1 MTDLLITVLG
11 IALLL
16 AGGTG
21 LVRGASQI
29 AMRFGVSE
37 MIVGLTIVAFGT
49 STPELVVNVIS
60 GLRGASE
67 VAFGNVIGSNI
78 TNLGLVLGAAALMM
92 PVQLHGQVVKRELPF
107 LLLATT
113 VIAVM
118 TLDGTLKG
126 DPPQLDRSDSLILL
140 LLFLIF
146 LYLMASDIFRSRRD
160 DPLVLTIE
168 ARVHE
173 RHRFGALVPWLMAF
187 GGLGLLF
194 VGGEMTVRG
203 AIDVSAAVGVPPEIV
218 GLFVVAVGTSL
229 PELVT
234 SVIAARRGESDLAL
248 GNVVGS
254 NIFNGLFVLPAGG
267 VITDIVVP
275 HGGIADIAVSWI
287 FAAALIPIFYIGN
300 ARFGRAF
307 GGLFLLAYL
316 AYVVVRT
323 TTGGH

>member
-1 MTDLLITVLG
+1 MIDLLLTIAG
-11 IALLL
+11 IVLLL

-37 MIVGLTIVAFGT
+37 MVVGLTIVAFGT

-107 LLLATT
+107 LLLGTT

-118 TLDGTLKG
+118 ALDGTLKG

-146 LYLMASDIFRSRRD
+146 IYLMASDIWRSRRD
-160 DPLVLTIE
+160 DPLVLTME

-173 RHRFGALVPWLMAF
+173 HQRFGAMLPWLLAF
-187 GGLGLLF
+187 GGVGLLF
-194 VGGEMTVRG
+194 IGGEMTVRG
-203 AIDVSAAVGVPPEIV
+203 AIDLSTAVGIPAEIV

-267 VITDIVVP
+267 LITDIVVP
-275 HGGIADIAVSWI
+275 HGGVADIAVSWL
-287 FAAALIPIFYIGN
+287 FAALLIPIFYLGRS
-300 ARFGRAF
+300 RFGRGF
-307 GGLFLLAYL
+307 GVLFLLGYFT
-316 AYVVVRT
+316 YVIVRT
-323 TTGGH
+323 STGGH

>member
-1 MTDLLITVLG
+1 LIDFLLTVGG
-11 IALLL
+11 IGLLL
-16 AGGTG
+16 LGGTG

-60 GLRGASE
+60 GLRGSSE

-78 TNLGLVLGAAALMM
+78 TNLGLVLGAAALLM

-118 TLDGTLKG
+118 ALDGTLKG
-126 DPPQLDRSDSLILL
+126 DAPQLDRSDSLILL

-146 LYLMASDIFRSRRD
+146 LYLMASDILRSRRD
-160 DPLVLTIE
+160 DPLVLTMQ

-173 RHRFGALVPWLMAF
+173 RHRIGALLPWFLAT
-187 GGLGLLF
+187 GGVALLF
-194 VGGEMTVRG
+194 IGGEVTVRG
-203 AIDVSAAVGVPPEIV
+203 AIDLSAAIGIRAEIV
-218 GLFVVAVGTSL
+218 GLFLVAVGTSL

-275 HGGIADIAVSWI
+275 HGGVGDIAVSWL
-287 FAAALIPIFYIGN
+287 FAAALIPIFYLGS
-300 ARFGRAF
+300 ARFGRGF
-307 GGLFLLAYL
+307 GALFLLAYL

-323 TTGGH
+323 GTGAH